1 MSRPEGHATGK
12 HQKQEQEHAQVR
24 GPTDGSLRWEG
35 YRVEHKRWE
44 MLKLLHMGYMYNFT

>member
-24 GPTDGSLRWEG
+24 GPTDGSLKWEG
-35 YRVEHKRWE
+35 IQGGTQEV
-44 MLKLLHMGYMYNFT
+44 GNA